1 MLATLHNKMNNL
13 NLPPDMIFGV
23 QFMVMMV
30 VNILVASWYLIP
42 WIRRVSFK
50 DALSAMLLLHITRV
64 IGLAFIV
71 SAVTDPTLPRGL
83 AFMAAGGRF
92 RSSNAKLACT
102 LVCSKESS
110 WHQGNDCPSQH
121 CGFCRSNDCIHLGI
135 NHARDISELPSWSS
149 MVHSHIYRTYH
160 DGHPRTDALACFC
173 ALTFSQKITFLTIGD
188 GSHLL

>member
-50 DALSAMLLLHITRV
+50 DALSAMLLLHVTRV

-83 AFMAAGGRF
+83 AFMAAGGDF
-92 RSSNAKLACT
+92 AAAMLSLLALLFVRKSLPGT
-102 LVCSKESS
+102 KVMIVLANIVGFADLMIVSIWGSTMPVTF
-110 WHQGNDCPSQH
+110 PSY
-121 CGFCRSNDCIHLGI
+121 HLGAAWFI
-135 NHARDISELPSWSS
+135 PTFIGPTMMVTHGLMLWRVFAHLPSPK
-149 MVHSHIYRTYH
+149 R
-160 DGHPRTDALACFC
+160 
-173 ALTFSQKITFLTIGD
+173 
-188 GSHLL
+188 